1 MGEGIFKKKIE
12 KQNSILIEKGNRML
26 ADVVFHGNRKSNV
39 TCFKRKLRPYLLVYI
54 IKNNNNWYKTS
65 KCG

>member
-12 KQNSILIEKGNRML
+12 KENNILIEKGNRML
-26 ADVVFHGNRKSNV
+26 VDVILYENRKSDM

-54 IKNNNNWYKTS
+54 IEK
-65 KCG
+65 